1 MLLGYTEKEG
11 RYLKMRGQSPDVPTY
26 AAALAL
32 CKADGGQFPMY
43 KTQADFDLVR
53 SFTHREHW
61 LGKLLLA
68 GLVSFAVELPTKCLK
83 ALELFCLLRT
93 GLIFSL
99 IFSFLWP

>member
-11 RYLKMRGQSPDVPTY
+11 RFLKMRGQSPDVPTY

-32 CKADGGQFPMY
+32 CKADGGHFPMY

-61 LGKLLLA
+61 LGKLHLA
-68 GLVSFAVELPTKCLK
+68 CRLGV
-83 ALELFCLLRT
+83 FCRGIT
-93 GLIFSL
+93 DKM
-99 IFSFLWP
+99 P